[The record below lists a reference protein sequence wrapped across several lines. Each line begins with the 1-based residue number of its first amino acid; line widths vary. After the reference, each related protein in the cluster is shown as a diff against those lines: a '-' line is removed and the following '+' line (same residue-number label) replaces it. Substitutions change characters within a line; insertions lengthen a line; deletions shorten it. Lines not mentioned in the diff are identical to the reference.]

1 MNNENLIP
9 FDSSQ
14 NRDEAKKNG
23 KKGGKASGRSRRQK
37 ADMRQ
42 AMQDLLSNTYKQADG
57 TEITGTNA
65 LVLTAMKQALDPDSK
80 NWAKAF
86 EYVMKLTGMDKA
98 PEEMKMMLAKAMLI
112 QAQAETIK
120 KIGEKSDGKLLEL
133 LNGLRESNDLHT
145 ETEGA
150 NAPLAEEQAE
160 TT

>member
-133 LNGLRESNDLHT
+133 LNGLRESNDLNT